1 MVKYGRLL
9 LIMLQRNEGIR
20 ARVYGCVAAEML
32 PSHTQTP
39 KAAIK
44 QPQEQHALGWD
55 I

>member
-1 MVKYGRLL
+1 
-9 LIMLQRNEGIR
+9 
-20 ARVYGCVAAEML
+20 ML